1 MTKLDLH
8 TIISDQQIFDTKATI
23 DLQLLV
29 KILSGYAT
37 MQEETKKL
45 MKVNKALSV
54 NNEHLHN
61 ELQDLYEQI
70 KMLHTEIATYHKN
83 QSVKESRSEDHHEVW
98 MKHDQFFRGFFDKR
112 E

>member
-45 MKVNKALSV
+45 MKKNKALSV
-54 NNEHLHN
+54 NNEHLNN

-70 KMLHTEIATYHKN
+70 KHAEIAAYHKN
-83 QSVKESRSEDHHEVW
+83 QSGKDSRSEDHNELW
-98 MKHDQFFRGFFDKR
+98 MKHDQFFWGFFDKR